1 MGFSDIAVFL
11 TNFNEDIKELEKRY
25 NHDSNNNILQS
36 YIAMA
41 SRIKK
46 QANIFLNPAIK
57 ELELLRMR
65 YGERYQLKDL
75 DFHVQQALDNM
86 AYIKHLLKEILE
98 LYAEQ
103 EPYVKIS
110 ERWKACFPSI
120 DKRLKEINS
129 RLILVERILKD
140 EF

>member
-1 MGFSDIAVFL
+1 MGFSDINVFL
-11 TNFNEDIKELEKRY
+11 TNFNEDIKELERRY
-25 NHDSNNNILQS
+25 SHDSNHGILQS

-41 SRIKK
+41 GRIKK

-65 YGERYQLKDL
+65 YGEKYQIKDL
-75 DFHVQQALDNM
+75 NFHVKQALDNM
-86 AYIKHLLKEILE
+86 AYIKHLLREILE

-110 ERWKACFPSI
+110 ERWKNAFPSI

-129 RLILVERILKD
+129 RLILIEKILKD